1 MLQKLFFQPGINK
14 QITPT
19 AAESQWV
26 DGDNIRF
33 RYGVPEKI
41 GGWDQLGADKLTGA
55 VRAIHHFLDSNGV
68 KYAALGSN
76 KILYV
81 YSGGTYYDIH
91 PIKSTFTETSCF
103 TTSSSSATVTVTFS
117 SGHGMQPGN
126 IVRFSS
132 VTITGSTFS
141 SSDFDDQKFEV
152 ISVPTPTTITIT
164 MATTEQS
171 GPITT
176 SGSATIQL
184 YEPVGPSQQV
194 SGRGWGTG
202 LYGGTVQGPATT
214 TLSAGIN
221 ASTTDIPLTSSASF
235 PTSGEIRIGSEDI
248 SFTANDTSTNTLS
261 GGAREVNG
269 TTAATHSGGATVTN
283 ISKYMAWGEASS
295 EDFIIDPGLWIFDN
309 YGTKLIALIYNGKC
323 FEWDADLANATG
335 TRATV
340 ISGAPTASRHV
351 IVSTPDRHLV
361 FLGTETTIGTESTQD
376 DMFIRFS
383 DQEDINT
390 YAPKATNTAGTQRL
404 TGGSRIMG
412 ARRGRD
418 AIYIWTD
425 TALFL
430 MRFVGQPFTFTF
442 SQVGTNCGLI
452 GKNAN
457 TEVDGNAYWMSENGF
472 FRYTGKLESL
482 LCLVEDHVYE
492 DVNTN
497 ARDLIN
503 AGLNNLFGEV
513 SWFYGTS
520 SSDSINRVV
529 TYNYIE
535 SSPQRPVWT
544 VGTLP
549 RTAWSDSA
557 VFDKPHGCYYG
568 ASDNASFDVQGN
580 TDGSTIYYEQETGTD
595 QVVSGGT
602 VTAVLANI
610 ESGDFDITQ
619 DAKEGI
625 TFRGDGEYLMK
636 IRRFIPDFVAQ
647 TGNTQVTLNLKDYS
661 NSSQASSP
669 LGPFTVTSS
678 TTKVDTRARA
688 RSVALKIENTG
699 ASQNWKLGTFRLDV
713 QADGRR

>member
-26 DGDNIRF
+26 GGDNVRF

-55 VRAIHHFLDSNGV
+55 VRAVHHFLDSNGV

-91 PIKSTFTETSCF
+91 PIKTTFTETNCF
-103 TTSSSSATVTVTFS
+103 TTSSSSATVTITFS
-117 SGHGMQPGN
+117 SGHGMQPGD
-126 IVRFSS
+126 IIRTSS
-132 VTITGSTFS
+132 VTISGSTFS
-141 SSDFDDQKFEV
+141 SSDFDDQRFEV
-152 ISVPTPTTITIT
+152 ITVPTPTTITIT

-171 GPITT
+171 GPIAN
-176 SGSATIQL
+176 SGSATIEY

-194 SGRGWGTG
+194 SGRGFGTG
-202 LYGGTVQGPATT
+202 LYGGTVSGPATT
-214 TLSAGIN
+214 TLASGIN
-221 ASTTDIPLTSSASF
+221 DAVTDIPLTSSASF

-248 SFTANDTSTNTLS
+248 SYAANDTSTNILS

-269 TTAATHSGGATVTN
+269 TTKAAHSGGATVTN
-283 ISKYMAWGEASS
+283 ISGYMAWGEASS
-295 EDFIIDPGLWIFDN
+295 EDFIIDPGLWVFDN

-323 FEWDADLANATG
+323 FEWDADAGNATG

-340 ISGAPTASRHV
+340 ISGAPTASRHM

-361 FLGTETTIGTESTQD
+361 FFGTETTIGDTSTQD

-383 DQEDINT
+383 DQEDLNT

-457 TEVDGNAYWMSENGF
+457 IEVDGNAYWMSENGF

-482 LCLVEDHVYE
+482 LCLVEDYVYE
-492 DVNTN
+492 DINTN

-513 SWFYGTS
+513 SWFYGTN

-557 VFDKPHGCYYG
+557 VFDKPHACYYG
-568 ASDNASFDVQGN
+568 SSDNASYDVQGN

-636 IRRFIPDFVAQ
+636 IRRFIPDFVSQ

>member
-26 DGDNIRF
+26 GGDNIRF

-55 VRAIHHFLDSNGV
+55 VRAVHHFLDSNGV

-91 PIKSTFTETSCF
+91 PIKTTFTETSCF
-103 TTSSSSATVTVTFS
+103 TTSSSSATVTITFS
-117 SGHGMQPGN
+117 TGHGMQPGD
-126 IVRFSS
+126 IIRTSS
-132 VTITGSTFS
+132 VTITGSTFT
-141 SSDFDDQKFEV
+141 SSDFDDQRFEV
-152 ISVPTPTTITIT
+152 ITVPTPTTITIT
-164 MATTEQS
+164 MSQTEQS

-176 SGSATIQL
+176 SGSATIEY

-194 SGRGWGTG
+194 SGRGFGTG
-202 LYGGTVQGPATT
+202 LFGGTVSGPATT
-214 TLSAGIN
+214 TLASGIN
-221 ASTTDIPLTSSASF
+221 DAVTDIPLTSSASF
-235 PTSGEIRIGSEDI
+235 PSSGEIRIGSEDI
-248 SFTANDTSTNTLS
+248 SYTANDTSTNILS

-269 TTAATHSGGATVTN
+269 TTKAAHSGGATVTN
-283 ISKYMAWGEASS
+283 ISGYMAWGEASS
-295 EDFIIDPGLWIFDN
+295 EDFIIDPGLWVFDN

-323 FEWDADLANATG
+323 FEWDADAGNATG

-340 ISGAPTASRHV
+340 ISGAPTASRHM

-361 FLGTETTIGTESTQD
+361 FFGTETTIGDTTTQD

-457 TEVDGNAYWMSENGF
+457 IEVDGNAYWMSENGF

-482 LCLVEDHVYE
+482 LCLVEDYVYE
-492 DVNTN
+492 DINTN

-513 SWFYGTS
+513 SWFYGTN

-549 RTAWSDSA
+549 RTAWADSA
-557 VFDKPHGCYYG
+557 VFDKPHACYYG
-568 ASDNASFDVQGN
+568 SSDDASFDVQGN

-595 QVVSGGT
+595 QVVAGGT

-636 IRRFIPDFVAQ
+636 IRRFIPDFVSQ
-647 TGNTQVTLNLKDYS
+647 TGNTQVTLNLKNYS

-669 LGPFTVTSS
+669 LGPFTVSSS

>member
-1 MLQKLFFQPGINK
+1 M
-14 QITPT
+14 
-19 AAESQWV
+19 V
-26 DGDNIRF
+26 
-33 RYGVPEKI
+33 
-41 GGWDQLGADKLTGA
+41 
-55 VRAIHHFLDSNGV
+55 
-68 KYAALGSN
+68 
-76 KILYV
+76 
-81 YSGGTYYDIH
+81 
-91 PIKSTFTETSCF
+91 
-103 TTSSSSATVTVTFS
+103 
-117 SGHGMQPGN
+117 
-126 IVRFSS
+126 
-132 VTITGSTFS
+132 
-141 SSDFDDQKFEV
+141 
-152 ISVPTPTTITIT
+152 
-164 MATTEQS
+164 
-171 GPITT
+171 
-176 SGSATIQL
+176 
-184 YEPVGPSQQV
+184 
-194 SGRGWGTG
+194 
-202 LYGGTVQGPATT
+202 
-214 TLSAGIN
+214 
-221 ASTTDIPLTSSASF
+221 
-235 PTSGEIRIGSEDI
+235 
-248 SFTANDTSTNTLS
+248 
-261 GGAREVNG
+261 
-269 TTAATHSGGATVTN
+269 
-283 ISKYMAWGEASS
+283 
-295 EDFIIDPGLWIFDN
+295 
-309 YGTKLIALIYNGKC
+309 
-323 FEWDADLANATG
+323 
-335 TRATV
+335 
-340 ISGAPTASRHV
+340 
-351 IVSTPDRHLV
+351 VSTPDRHLV
-361 FLGTETTIGTESTQD
+361 FFGTETTIGTTTTQD

-418 AIYIWTD
+418 ALYIWTD

-482 LCLVEDHVYE
+482 LCLVEDYVYE
-492 DVNTN
+492 DINTN

-520 SSDSINRVV
+520 SSDTMNRVV
-529 TYNYIE
+529 TYNYLE

-549 RTAWSDSA
+549 RTAWADSA
-557 VFDKPHGCYYG
+557 VFDKPHASYYG
-568 ASDNASFDVQGN
+568 SSDDASYDVQGN

-602 VTAVLANI
+602 VTAVLANVQ
-610 ESGDFDITQ
+610 SGDYDITQ

-636 IRRFIPDFVAQ
+636 IRRFIPDFVSQ

-661 NSSQASSP
+661 NSTQASSP
-669 LGPFTVTSS
+669 LGPFTVAST

-699 ASQNWKLGTFRLDV
+699 SSQNWKLGTFRLDV

>member
-26 DGDNIRF
+26 GGDNVRF

-55 VRAIHHFLDSNGV
+55 VRAVHHFLDSNGV

-91 PIKSTFTETSCF
+91 PIKTTFTETSCF
-103 TTSSSSATVTVTFS
+103 TTSSSSATVTITFS
-117 SGHGMQPGN
+117 SGHGMQPGD
-126 IVRFSS
+126 IIRTSS
-132 VTITGSTFS
+132 VTISGSTFS
-141 SSDFDDQKFEV
+141 SSDFDDQRFEV
-152 ISVPTPTTITIT
+152 ITVPTPTTITIT

-171 GPITT
+171 GPIAN
-176 SGSATIQL
+176 SGSATIEY

-194 SGRGWGTG
+194 SGRGFGTG
-202 LYGGTVQGPATT
+202 LYGGTVSGPATT
-214 TLSAGIN
+214 TLASGIN
-221 ASTTDIPLTSSASF
+221 DAVTDIPLTSSASF

-248 SFTANDTSTNTLS
+248 SYAANDTSTNILS

-269 TTAATHSGGATVTN
+269 TTKAAHSGGATVTN
-283 ISKYMAWGEASS
+283 ISGYMAWGEASS
-295 EDFIIDPGLWIFDN
+295 EDFIIDPGLWVFDN

-323 FEWDADLANATG
+323 FEWDADAGNATG

-340 ISGAPTASRHV
+340 ISGAPTASRHM

-361 FLGTETTIGTESTQD
+361 FFGTETTIGTPSTQD

-457 TEVDGNAYWMSENGF
+457 IEVDGNAYWMSENGF

-482 LCLVEDHVYE
+482 LCLVEDYVYE
-492 DVNTN
+492 NINTN

-513 SWFYGTS
+513 SWFYGTN

-557 VFDKPHGCYYG
+557 VFDKPHACYYG
-568 ASDNASFDVQGN
+568 SSDNASYDVQGN

-636 IRRFIPDFVAQ
+636 IRRFIPDFVSQ

>member
-26 DGDNIRF
+26 GGDNVRF

-55 VRAIHHFLDSNGV
+55 VRAVHHFLDSNGV

-91 PIKSTFTETSCF
+91 PIKTTFTETNCF
-103 TTSSSSATVTVTFS
+103 TTSSSSATVTITFS
-117 SGHGMQPGN
+117 SGHGMQPGD
-126 IVRFSS
+126 IIRTSS
-132 VTITGSTFS
+132 VTISGSTFS
-141 SSDFDDQKFEV
+141 SSDFDDQRFEV
-152 ISVPTPTTITIT
+152 ITVPTPTTITIT

-171 GPITT
+171 GPIAN
-176 SGSATIQL
+176 SGSATIEY

-194 SGRGWGTG
+194 SGRGFGTG
-202 LYGGTVQGPATT
+202 LYGGTVSGPATT
-214 TLSAGIN
+214 TLASGIN
-221 ASTTDIPLTSSASF
+221 DAVTDIPLTSSASF

-248 SFTANDTSTNTLS
+248 SYAANDTSTNILS

-269 TTAATHSGGATVTN
+269 TTKAAHSGGATVTN
-283 ISKYMAWGEASS
+283 ISGYMAWGEASS
-295 EDFIIDPGLWIFDN
+295 EDFIIDPGLWVFDN

-323 FEWDADLANATG
+323 FEWDADAGNATG

-340 ISGAPTASRHV
+340 ISGAPTASRHM

-361 FLGTETTIGTESTQD
+361 FFGTETTIGTPSTQD

-457 TEVDGNAYWMSENGF
+457 IEVDGNAYWMSENGF

-482 LCLVEDHVYE
+482 LCLVEDYVYE
-492 DVNTN
+492 DINTN

-513 SWFYGTS
+513 SWFYGTN

-557 VFDKPHGCYYG
+557 VFDKPHACYYG
-568 ASDNASFDVQGN
+568 SSDNASYDVQGN

-636 IRRFIPDFVAQ
+636 IRRFIPDFVSQ